1 VRESAVNR
9 QSETATDDVDSQDEL
24 VARIAADRRAGKDA
38 TKDVE
43 ALLRRAGK
51 ENKAALDRLAK

>member
-1 VRESAVNR
+1 MNR